1 MSTLGIEGRHPNL
14 VRAAAFRALLLA
26 GLWWVLTEGAPSSWI
41 IGAPVI
47 AVIVAASMMAR
58 PGTPVRLRLA
68 GLLNFLPYFVWM
80 SVLGAA
86 DVARR
91 VYGPQ
96 LILNPGFVNYPIR
109 LSTEPARVFF
119 ANTVS
124 LLPGTLSA
132 ELRDDELVVHALD
145 TNRSVERDLAVLEDK
160 VAALFGPVA
169 DLAGKP

>member
-1 MSTLGIEGRHPNL
+1 MFKANVDGSSLDLLYGVVVCTL
-14 VRAAAFRALLLA
+14 VFA
-26 GLWWVLTEGAPSSWI
+26 GLWWVLTDGDNTSWI
-41 IGAPVI
+41 VGAPVI
-47 AVIVAASMMAR
+47 ACIVAAIMLAGQVPSPR
-58 PGTPVRLRLA
+58 PRLR
-68 GLLNFLPYFVWM
+68 GWFRFLPYFLWN
-80 SVLGAA
+80 SFLGAV

-91 VYGPQ
+91 VYSPQ
-96 LILNPGFVNYPIR
+96 LILNPGFVNYPVR

-145 TNRSVERDLAVLEDK
+145 TNRSVARDLAVLEDK